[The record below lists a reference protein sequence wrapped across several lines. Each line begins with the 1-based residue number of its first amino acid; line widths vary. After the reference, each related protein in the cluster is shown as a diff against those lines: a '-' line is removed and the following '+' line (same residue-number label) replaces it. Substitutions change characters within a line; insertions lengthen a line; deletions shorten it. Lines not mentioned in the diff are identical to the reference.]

1 MNEVVNNLPWIAWG
15 GLLGWLLAKAHRGW
29 VVNVL
34 QRRIQLLQ
42 TGVSRPKGPADGAFR
57 ASGGGETAGRAGR
70 RP

>member
-1 MNEVVNNLPWIAWG
+1 MEEVVNNLPWIAWG

-42 TGVSRPKGPADGAFR
+42 TGDSRPKGAR
-57 ASGGGETAGRAGR
+57 
-70 RP
+70 